1 MIKPSVQERIQ
12 QLLSSRV
19 GVHVEVISVRSV
31 GGGSINEAYQLITN
45 SGTFFVKVN
54 SASKFPSMFKKEALG
69 LEALAAT
76 NTIHI
81 PNVIGFSEEG
91 EDAFLLLDWVEKG
104 TTSTSFWE
112 DFGHQLGQLHKC
124 THTNFGWTNDNYI
137 GSLVQYNSWT
147 KSWSSFFIEQRID
160 PQLKLAVEKGLIDAH
175 KLESFHQLYKQIENI
190 FPNEPPALL
199 HGDLWSGNYMV
210 TAAGEPMIMDP
221 AVYYGHR
228 EMDIAMTQ
236 LFGGFDGRLY
246 EAYNEEYPLN
256 DGWQDRMTMCNLY
269 PLLVHVNL
277 FGSSYLSQVN
287 AVLKQYS

>member
-1 MIKPSVQERIQ
+1 M
-12 QLLSSRV
+12 
-19 GVHVEVISVRSV
+19 
-31 GGGSINEAYQLITN
+31 
-45 SGTFFVKVN
+45 
-54 SASKFPSMFKKEALG
+54 
-69 LEALAAT
+69 EALAAT